1 MKQIKL
7 YTLSLFMAVLTLAS
21 CSEYTD
27 GINDDPNAFT
37 SAPAELLLGNAQLS
51 IITLSES
58 QAARV
63 AGIFTDQFTGA
74 DRQFIPL
81 NSYTTSNTDYD
92 DIWSD
97 LYVEGATQA
106 DLAIKK
112 AAEEG
117 NTVLEG
123 VAEIN
128 LALLMGEAAALFGDV
143 PFTEAFDAQA
153 FPEPN
158 FDAQADV
165 LNSVQD
171 LLTSGISKV
180 GSTPVSIY
188 GDLRFAS
195 NGATWAEVAHS
206 LKARYYLVAKDY
218 PSALAEARLGISSS
232 NGDLVASHSST
243 VGAKNLFFVFTKV
256 EREGYLT
263 TEGSHLYNLVSGATP
278 RLLATPGET
287 QREAYY
293 YADNVNPNTASGGV
307 FAEDADFPIISYI
320 ETKLIEAEAA
330 QRTGDDALTPFNAVR
345 TELAGIYGGAFP
357 ATTSTGATLLEE
369 ILEEKY
375 ISLIGSLQV
384 FHDVRRTNNLIG
396 VPIKNADTPILP
408 QRFLYPLNEI
418 NSNTNTPATS
428 VGLYDTTQVNQ

>member
-123 VAEIN
+123 VA
-128 LALLMGEAAALFGDV
+128 
-143 PFTEAFDAQA
+143 
-153 FPEPN
+153 
-158 FDAQADV
+158 
-165 LNSVQD
+165 
-171 LLTSGISKV
+171 
-180 GSTPVSIY
+180 
-188 GDLRFAS
+188 
-195 NGATWAEVAHS
+195 
-206 LKARYYLVAKDY
+206 
-218 PSALAEARLGISSS
+218 
-232 NGDLVASHSST
+232 
-243 VGAKNLFFVFTKV
+243 
-256 EREGYLT
+256 
-263 TEGSHLYNLVSGATP
+263 
-278 RLLATPGET
+278 
-287 QREAYY
+287 
-293 YADNVNPNTASGGV
+293 
-307 FAEDADFPIISYI
+307 
-320 ETKLIEAEAA
+320 
-330 QRTGDDALTPFNAVR
+330 
-345 TELAGIYGGAFP
+345 
-357 ATTSTGATLLEE
+357 
-369 ILEEKY
+369 
-375 ISLIGSLQV
+375 
-384 FHDVRRTNNLIG
+384 
-396 VPIKNADTPILP
+396 
-408 QRFLYPLNEI
+408 
-418 NSNTNTPATS
+418 
-428 VGLYDTTQVNQ
+428 